1 MPTAPALRANVV
13 KLVSGE
19 PAEPDRTQVTG
30 LAASRPRARATLV
43 ESDAVLAGKF
53 RLIAPL
59 GEGAMGKVWLAQHE
73 ALGRKVALK
82 VLHRETHADAQL
94 RERFQREVR
103 AVAELDHP
111 GIVGAFDC
119 GTLGDGRTYLAMEY
133 VEGRSLEQLLRSR
146 GRLPWPALKR
156 IARDILQALAYAHDH
171 GFVHRDLKP
180 ANLIVCSGD
189 PVSAPTRLLDLGIAR
204 RTDRLRGSTLTQ
216 AGEYI
221 GTPAYSSPEQLR
233 GERVG
238 PRADLFSLGALLYRA
253 ATGELPFAGRSFAEV
268 TYSQHQGA
276 ATPPVLLFAD
286 SQRPAAFDALLLSL
300 LSREP
305 RGRPASAHEALA
317 TLEAI
322 DRLGA
327 AAHPGRSRLALPL
340 AAAVTLLSLGAIA
353 GGVVATWLA
362 G

>member
-1 MPTAPALRANVV
+1 MPGPR
-13 KLVSGE
+13 LVQAITE
-19 PAEPDRTQVTG
+19 DRTEVAGRGQAPVG
-30 LAASRPRARATLV
+30 GRATLL

-53 RLIAPL
+53 RLLAPL

-82 VLHRETHADAQL
+82 VLHRRTHADAQL
-94 RERFQREVR
+94 RERFEREVR
-103 AVAELDHP
+103 AVAALDHP

-146 GRLPWPALKR
+146 GRLPWPALSR
-156 IARDILQALAYAHDH
+156 IARDVLSALAHAHDH

-180 ANLIVCSGD
+180 ANLIVCAGD
-189 PVSAPTRLLDLGIAR
+189 PVAGPVRLLDLGIAR
-204 RTDRLRGSTLTQ
+204 RTNRLRGSTLTQ

-268 TYSQHQGA
+268 TQAQHQGEA
-276 ATPPVLLFAD
+276 PPPVLRFAD
-286 SQRPAAFDALLLSL
+286 STRPAAFDALLLSM
-300 LSREP
+300 LSLDPSR
-305 RGRPASAHEALA
+305 RPTSAHEAYA
-317 TLEAI
+317 TLDRI
-322 DRLGA
+322 DALTQTPQRRRSGLTVPLLTGA
-327 AAHPGRSRLALPL
+327 TLLALGG
-340 AAAVTLLSLGAIA
+340 LL
-353 GGVVATWLA
+353 GGIVATWLA
-362 G
+362 S